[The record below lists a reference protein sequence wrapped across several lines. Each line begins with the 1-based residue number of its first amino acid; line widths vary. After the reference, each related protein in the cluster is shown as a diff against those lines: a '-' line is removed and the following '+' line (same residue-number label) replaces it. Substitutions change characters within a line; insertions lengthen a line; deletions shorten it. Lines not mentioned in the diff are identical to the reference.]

1 MGLFFDNRWPP
12 IRRPHWP
19 PIRFPFPLGLVCELA
34 DRHGVELRLRPLP
47 FGRKPYRMSREQLE
61 TWYRRYGFEGRGRVL
76 VRLALKGE
84 RTGAPPKGGG

>member
-1 MGLFFDNRWPP
+1 
-12 IRRPHWP
+12 
-19 PIRFPFPLGLVCELA
+19 
-34 DRHGVELRLRPLP
+34 
-47 FGRKPYRMSREQLE
+47 MSREQLE